1 MTFSAF
7 PTTLSTTFSVLVL
20 GFLTVFTF
28 GPVVFFGAAAG
39 FLFVVA
45 FLVVVVVVV
54 AALGLVTRPE
64 ATLLVRGFDV
74 LALVVVLRFVG
85 ATAFSIC
92 WTRRGLELPL
102 ERS

>member
-1 MTFSAF
+1 
-7 PTTLSTTFSVLVL
+7 LVL
-20 GFLTVFTF
+20 GFLTVLTL
-28 GPVVFFGAAAG
+28 GPVVFFGAAAALG
-39 FLFVVA
+39 LVVVV

-54 AALGLVTRPE
+54 ALGLVTRPE
-64 ATLLVRGFDV
+64 ATLLVRGLDV

-102 ERS
+102 GRG